1 MNARF
6 AGKLPQGGKDG
17 FVFGAPPGGGSPG
30 PKPGS
35 GRGAPGGTGIPAGSG
50 LLPAGQALPV
60 SPTHRSPLLSLRLPG
75 SFLLRFDT
83 RAFLALLFHEPPR
96 NASALFPFLDFRKT
110 FRRRL
115 RRRSPGRRK
124 SQNGK
129 QKREKEQRE
138 IHSPTHRSP

>member
-60 SPTHRSPLLSLRLPG
+60 SPTHRSPLLLLRLPG

-83 RAFLALLFHEPPR
+83 RAFLALLFNEPPR
-96 NASALFPFLDFRKT
+96 SASALFPSLD
-110 FRRRL
+110 
-115 RRRSPGRRK
+115 SRRK
-124 SQNGK
+124 FPGGSPPRPLSSKRLQKSKNGK
-129 QKREKEQRE
+129 
-138 IHSPTHRSP
+138 